1 MKCSPVRS
9 HSFSTV
15 PLPSLHILETVP
27 SISACCSLFF
37 LGVHVSGYFCTRS
50 RIGNNNRKC
59 PPPLFGYLFKY
70 LQVVMSSL
78 TGRGREGFP
87 ASIRGGLWV
96 SQICSFWAKFVSI
109 CGGLEFLE
117 STVALEKTKHLGV
130 VTVVQVDWYLI
141 SPCQSPHTSL
151 FIMIYFSERRSAASL
166 WDRREGPPAQGAP
179 LSCGCR
185 RVQGRPI
192 SEYVPESRRC
202 PVLQVPPWICRR
214 PHPDNHVL

>member
-1 MKCSPVRS
+1 MDIFAPRPRGLA
-9 HSFSTV
+9 T
-15 PLPSLHILETVP
+15 I
-27 SISACCSLFF
+27 
-37 LGVHVSGYFCTRS
+37 
-50 RIGNNNRKC
+50 NRKC

-141 SPCQSPHTSL
+141 SPLPKPTYILIYHDLFLRAQKCSITLRPPAFPQGRTASP
-151 FIMIYFSERRSAASL
+151 RSAPLL
-166 WDRREGPPAQGAP
+166 WVPEGPGATHIGI
-179 LSCGCR
+179 CAR
-185 RVQGRPI
+185 EQTM
-192 SEYVPESRRC
+192 SRLTS
-202 PVLQVPPWICRR
+202 PSL
-214 PHPDNHVL
+214 DL

>member
-96 SQICSFWAKFVSI
+96 SPICSFFGQNLLAFVGFRVSWEYCCTRKNKTLGCGYSSPSRLIFNFPLPKPTYILIYHDLFLRAQKCSI
-109 CGGLEFLE
+109 TLRPQGR
-117 STVALEKTKHLGV
+117 TA
-130 VTVVQVDWYLI
+130 
-141 SPCQSPHTSL
+141 SP
-151 FIMIYFSERRSAASL
+151 RSAPLL
-166 WDRREGPPAQGAP
+166 WVPEGPGATHIGI
-179 LSCGCR
+179 CAR
-185 RVQGRPI
+185 EQTM
-192 SEYVPESRRC
+192 SRLTS
-202 PVLQVPPWICRR
+202 PSL
-214 PHPDNHVL
+214 DL